1 MAKDTLSDYKRK
13 KRIKEILLLIFKYF
27 FLISIG
33 YIVLFQLFYMIAYAI
48 RPYSDMYNPSVVW
61 ITKNPMFQNFKDVIA
76 SMEYLKS
83 FWNTFSVQVLSAF
96 IEVASCAIVAY
107 GFARFNFPC
116 KNLLFMFVIIT
127 ILVPSQMI
135 AVPMYLNFADFDFFG
150 ILKLIYK
157 VTGSDLRP
165 NLLDSGWVFY
175 LPSIFASGLRS
186 GLFIFIYRQF
196 FVGMPKEL
204 EEAAAID
211 GASPVKTFLH
221 VIIPSSGVAILTV
234 SIFSLVWHWNEY
246 NLSVLYFD
254 ENHPLSVR
262 LSTLSQS
269 LSVMG
274 LGDNRGVRMAACLL
288 FILPVLLVYIVLQR
302 NFIQSIDRV
311 GIVG

>member
-1 MAKDTLSDYKRK
+1 M
-13 KRIKEILLLIFKYF
+13 
-27 FLISIG
+27 
-33 YIVLFQLFYMIAYAI
+33 
-48 RPYSDMYNPSVVW
+48 
-61 ITKNPMFQNFKDVIA
+61 
-76 SMEYLKS
+76 
-83 FWNTFSVQVLSAF
+83 
-96 IEVASCAIVAY
+96 
-107 GFARFNFPC
+107 
-116 KNLLFMFVIIT
+116 
-127 ILVPSQMI
+127 
-135 AVPMYLNFADFDFFG
+135 
-150 ILKLIYK
+150 
-157 VTGSDLRP
+157 TGSDLRP

-274 LGDNRGVRMAACLL
+274 LGDNRGV
-288 FILPVLLVYIVLQR
+288 
-302 NFIQSIDRV
+302 
-311 GIVG
+311 

>member
-1 MAKDTLSDYKRK
+1 M
-13 KRIKEILLLIFKYF
+13 
-27 FLISIG
+27 
-33 YIVLFQLFYMIAYAI
+33 
-48 RPYSDMYNPSVVW
+48 
-61 ITKNPMFQNFKDVIA
+61 
-76 SMEYLKS
+76 
-83 FWNTFSVQVLSAF
+83 
-96 IEVASCAIVAY
+96 
-107 GFARFNFPC
+107 
-116 KNLLFMFVIIT
+116 
-127 ILVPSQMI
+127 
-135 AVPMYLNFADFDFFG
+135 
-150 ILKLIYK
+150 
-157 VTGSDLRP
+157 
-165 NLLDSGWVFY
+165 
-175 LPSIFASGLRS
+175 
-186 GLFIFIYRQF
+186 
-196 FVGMPKEL
+196 

-302 NFIQSIDRV
+302 KFIQSIDRV